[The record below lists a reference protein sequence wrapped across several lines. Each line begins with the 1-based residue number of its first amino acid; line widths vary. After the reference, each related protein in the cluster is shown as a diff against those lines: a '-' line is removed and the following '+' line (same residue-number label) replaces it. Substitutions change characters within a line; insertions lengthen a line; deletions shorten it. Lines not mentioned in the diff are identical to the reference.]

1 MLRDGESI
9 DELYAKR
16 EGLYRQYADLTV
28 PEKGLNLEETVKA
41 VLEMIP

>member
-9 DELYAKR
+9 DELYAER

-28 PEKGLNLEETVKA
+28 PEEGLNLEETVNA
-41 VLEMIP
+41 VLERIP